1 MCDFGRQAS
10 PKGGFVEEDRHIAA
24 EQKSRAKKNE
34 SAGSHI
40 PGSIGREKSYF
51 GYVGGGDESSAKMT
65 AVFLSGSA
73 VLESG

>member
-1 MCDFGRQAS
+1 MTLADKPVQRAGVLETAGTS
-10 PKGGFVEEDRHIAA
+10 PLST
-24 EQKSRAKKNE
+24 KSRAKKNE
-34 SAGSHI
+34 SAVSHI

-65 AVFLSGSA
+65 AVFLSSSA